1 VGPSAAYAVHA
12 RSLTTWRHR
21 CGWLVQ
27 VYTASVL
34 VTVSLG
40 AQLYVKPFENKLM
53 NALETLGLAA
63 TFVTQMGS
71 ILYWRYDSLSTAVT
85 AVLIIVNGGVVLL
98 FALALVRR
106 PHCHSCRHRCYSPIG
121 WAVAPCVTCAG
132 ELDWNTNHKQAGQRQ
147 ERHCGRTGQ
156 GAPRSLQGT
165 QRVDDEL
172 GGGDGGA

>member
-1 VGPSAAYAVHA
+1 M
-12 RSLTTWRHR
+12 
-21 CGWLVQ
+21 LVQ
-27 VYTASVL
+27 VYVASLL

-98 FALALVRR
+98 FALALVR
-106 PHCHSCRHRCYSPIG
+106 
-121 WAVAPCVTCAG
+121 
-132 ELDWNTNHKQAGQRQ
+132 
-147 ERHCGRTGQ
+147 
-156 GAPRSLQGT
+156 
-165 QRVDDEL
+165 
-172 GGGDGGA
+172 